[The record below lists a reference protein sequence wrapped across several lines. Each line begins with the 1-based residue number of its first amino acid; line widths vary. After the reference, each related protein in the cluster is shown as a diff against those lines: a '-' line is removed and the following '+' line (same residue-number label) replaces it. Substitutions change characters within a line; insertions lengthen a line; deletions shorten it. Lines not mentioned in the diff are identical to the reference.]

1 LLLAVLALSAL
12 LAPAD
17 QARIQTTTSLSKHV
31 DFGAWFAAIA
41 AGYLL
46 SGLSRRPVVMVVL
59 LAALIPVTS
68 VGTAQADAMINWPD
82 VTGLVKVVRPMT
94 SHGGHFLVETTY
106 VLQYYL
112 PKTTWRQWSNTENAN
127 PESYQRAIARHYFS
141 VVILSFTQTQA
152 VDYAITL
159 DLSAAGYHL
168 AAKVH
173 SGPTVFYVWRSASP
187 EVATTGRDRA
197 VRSPLRD

>member
-1 LLLAVLALSAL
+1 
-12 LAPAD
+12 
-17 QARIQTTTSLSKHV
+17 
-31 DFGAWFAAIA
+31 
-41 AGYLL
+41 
-46 SGLSRRPVVMVVL
+46 
-59 LAALIPVTS
+59 
-68 VGTAQADAMINWPD
+68 
-82 VTGLVKVVRPMT
+82 VVRPMT

-127 PESYQRAIARHYFS
+127 PASYQQPIARHYYS
-141 VVILSFTQTQA
+141 AVILSFTQTQA

-173 SGPTVFYVWRSASP
+173 SGPTVFYVWRDTP
-187 EVATTGRDRA
+187 LKVATAGSMTG
-197 VRSPLRD
+197 